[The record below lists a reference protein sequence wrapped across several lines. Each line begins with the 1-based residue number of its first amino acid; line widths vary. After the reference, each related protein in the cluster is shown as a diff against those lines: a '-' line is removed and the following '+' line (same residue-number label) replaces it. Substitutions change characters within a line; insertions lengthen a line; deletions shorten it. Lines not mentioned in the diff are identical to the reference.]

1 MVPAPLYRRTGPAC
15 VGGGDA
21 ELPPPMA
28 REGTPHTHCLSL
40 PPLQGVC
47 SRGVRV
53 GVTPGGAVPALR
65 CDCALLCCAVL
76 CCGVLRCLAAA
87 CVPPG
92 CGVAHMVSRGVLP
105 QAKRG
110 GRSSVSKIRA
120 GGKLGAGG
128 GKPGAGAG
136 AGDAGKCKCKH
147 LPSIREKAVMT
158 ALAKLAVGDLA
169 FCDVRCTCL
178 FVVWHPCGTRVAA
191 VWHTRACVGCM

>member
-1 MVPAPLYRRTGPAC
+1 M
-15 VGGGDA
+15 
-21 ELPPPMA
+21 
-28 REGTPHTHCLSL
+28 
-40 PPLQGVC
+40 
-47 SRGVRV
+47 
-53 GVTPGGAVPALR
+53 LR
-65 CDCALLCCAVL
+65 CVVL
-76 CCGVLRCLAAA
+76 YVLRCLAAA

-92 CGVAHMVSRGVLP
+92 CGVAHIVSCGVLP

-178 FVVWHPCGTRVAA
+178 FVVWHPCGTRVAD
-191 VWHTRACVGCM
+191 ACVCGMYVTVCGHMRGVCLRGCAATRVCL